1 MEKGNFG
8 GRLVSGKRLSR
19 SSDANDLTQCV
30 NILPIAFLEDLQ
42 VSFCD
47 NGTCH
52 PTETAIAQ
60 ADNANILEKIRQKL
74 VRCNNRN
81 RARLCWSHAHFSR
94 EDATVKNAVLFL
106 IVKRIHRTE
115 LFSDLCVPF
124 TCDDKYI
131 LCLTLK
137 TKQASE

>member
-1 MEKGNFG
+1 
-8 GRLVSGKRLSR
+8 
-19 SSDANDLTQCV
+19 V
-30 NILPIAFLEDLQ
+30 NILPVAFLEDLQ

-52 PTETAIAQ
+52 PTETAITQ
-60 ADNANILEKIRQKL
+60 DDNANVLEKIRQEL

-94 EDATVKNAVLFL
+94 EDATVEDADLFFVL
-106 IVKRIHRTE
+106 KRIHRTE
-115 LFSDLCVPF
+115 LLSDLGIPF
-124 TCDDKYI
+124 TRDDKYI

-137 TKQASE
+137 KKGKLPRKCTLSQKKKPLKTHSHNSYLQKI